1 MVTVKDLMTREV
13 ISFTESTSVDE
24 MARTLADR
32 HITGAPVVDGDG
44 NVVGIVSEVD
54 VFARKGR
61 VARDIMSPHVI
72 AVTEETGVEEAARI
86 LAGERIRRLPVLSA
100 GRMVG
105 LVSRSD
111 VLDFFTHSHWTCQA
125 CGNTEHGLEQPERCQ
140 MCGASEFR
148 LERAAP
154 GS

>member
-111 VLDFFTHSHWTCQA
+111 VLDFFTHSHWTCEA
-125 CGNTEHGLEQPERCQ
+125 CGDTEHGLEQPERCE
-140 MCGASEFR
+140 MCGASGFR